1 MPLNVWCLQSEV
13 TPCHTLAYLAITHQ
27 IVPPSHQIHLKAG
40 DPVSFQS
47 FMGKS
52 IEDNCLNQWIGLGAR
67 TQMVM
72 RTATLMM
79 TMIMRR
85 MIENH

>member
-1 MPLNVWCLQSEV
+1 MLP
-13 TPCHTLAYLAITHQ
+13 YLAITHQ

-72 RTATLMM
+72 RTASLMM